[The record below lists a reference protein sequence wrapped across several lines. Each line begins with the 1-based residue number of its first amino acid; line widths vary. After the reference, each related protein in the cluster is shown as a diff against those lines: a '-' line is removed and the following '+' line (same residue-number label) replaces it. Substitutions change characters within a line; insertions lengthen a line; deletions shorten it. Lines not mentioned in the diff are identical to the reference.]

1 MIHLL
6 EGSVLNGFV
15 LYIINTVCM
24 PRPICL
30 IYRATLSPLPWP
42 LSLSLSSPL
51 IPSPCFL
58 VMRGSSLVWY
68 VVFVRC
74 GNSNWRVWE
83 FHADTMSTS
92 GRIYLIIIVHTPVI
106 MWYMHAFSLISCS
119 CSLSLSL
126 YSSIPLSLFFF
137 LCLSV
142 LLYLLVSIS
151 LSLPLCGIVV
161 VVYCCS
167 WCLLFPIH
175 VRYSTL
181 H

>member
-1 MIHLL
+1 MPPFHLCP
-6 EGSVLNGFV
+6 S
-15 LYIINTVCM
+15 
-24 PRPICL
+24 
-30 IYRATLSPLPWP
+30 WP
-42 LSLSLSSPL
+42 LSLSISLSSPL

-58 VMRGSSLVWY
+58 VIRGSSLVWY

-83 FHADTMSTS
+83 FHADTVSTS
-92 GRIYLIIIVHTPVI
+92 GRIYLIIIVHTQII

-126 YSSIPLSLFFF
+126 YSSIPLSLSLYFYI
-137 LCLSV
+137 
-142 LLYLLVSIS
+142 LLS
-151 LSLPLCGIVV
+151 LSLCSSIPLSLSFSVSASLSYHCCGGLL
-161 VVYCCS
+161 CS

-175 VRYSTL
+175 VQYSTL